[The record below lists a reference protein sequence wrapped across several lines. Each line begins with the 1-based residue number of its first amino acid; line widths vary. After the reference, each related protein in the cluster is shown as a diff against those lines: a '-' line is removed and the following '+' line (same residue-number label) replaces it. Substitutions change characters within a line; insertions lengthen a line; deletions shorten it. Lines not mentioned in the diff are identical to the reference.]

1 LKVLLANLLAALNFA
16 NFFLNKKNVW
26 KIKNVKKRKNVTK
39 IKKRKNRFFASM
51 VHSGC
56 GDVRCLGQ
64 RNASCAVFENM
75 HFYVFFRFQKNAFTF
90 F

>member
-1 LKVLLANLLAALNFA
+1 
-16 NFFLNKKNVW
+16 
-26 KIKNVKKRKNVTK
+26 
-39 IKKRKNRFFASM
+39 M

-75 HFYVFFRFQKNAFTF
+75 HFYVFFQISKKRIYVFLKRKCVSFT
-90 F
+90 